1 MWLNAIGSTTS
12 HEGAVI
18 TSFHSWYREAAW
30 PFLTYSL
37 TGRQPYSFPLFHFLF
52 LYASLSFPS
61 CLAKFI
67 LNSLLSLRGRKYS
80 KTIPAALPTNFAAYR
95 PNLLALDFS
104 PNDPFGSRS
113 NGGHLENSSINNRRT
128 AIVFIHSL
136 PSTTQLPRGE
146 TLFHLP
152 PINILEIF
160 KDFSA
165 TTRKYSKTFSP
176 AKLS

>member
-1 MWLNAIGSTTS
+1 MWFNAIGSTTS

-18 TSFHSWYREAAW
+18 TSFHSWYSKAAW

-37 TGRQPYSFPLFHFLF
+37 TGRQPYSSPLFHFPF

-67 LNSLLSLRGRKYS
+67 LKSLLSLRGRKYS

-104 PNDPFGSRS
+104 PNDPIGSRS

-128 AIVFIHSL
+128 AIVFITLFSL
-136 PSTTQLPRGE
+136 FPRGE
-146 TLFHLP
+146 LLFHFPL
-152 PINILEIF
+152 IIFLE
-160 KDFSA
+160 
-165 TTRKYSKTFSP
+165 
-176 AKLS
+176 